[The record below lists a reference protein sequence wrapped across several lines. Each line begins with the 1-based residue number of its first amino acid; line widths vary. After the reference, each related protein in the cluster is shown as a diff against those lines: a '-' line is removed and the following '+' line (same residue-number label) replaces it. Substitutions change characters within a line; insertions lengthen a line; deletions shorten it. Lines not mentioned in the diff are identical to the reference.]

1 MFYKFYDVF
10 MKTTY
15 TVNINNIIFY
25 DPIGNDGTVLV
36 HLIGGKTIR
45 VKANALSFLEGL

>member
-1 MFYKFYDVF
+1 MFYKFYDVV

-15 TVNINNIIFY
+15 TVNINNIICY
-25 DPIGNDGTVLV
+25 NPISNDDTVLV

-45 VKANALSFLEGL
+45 VKANALSFLEEL